1 MYPFTPLRL
10 TLLLMLAPSIVAA
23 QQTPSNVG
31 VLTCLL
37 VPDESKARRPLSCG
51 FKPTS
56 SGGEGRYVGAIREG
70 GVSLQGKQILVWTV
84 MTSEGTKIDPA
95 ALGQRFS
102 VQPGDPA
109 KLVGKTNSA
118 ITLQPETTPG
128 ADKRDAITEI
138 ELNLTSNPV

>member
-1 MYPFTPLRL
+1 MRSFK
-10 TLLLMLAPSIVAA
+10 LLGLISFMLASSVVAA

-31 VLTCLL
+31 VLTCSL
-37 VPDESKARRPLSCG
+37 VPDESKARPLSCG

-84 MTSEGTKIDPA
+84 MVSEGMKIDPA

-102 VQPGDPA
+102 SQPGDPS

-118 ITLQPETTPG
+118 ITLQPETTPPG
-128 ADKRDAITEI
+128 GDKRHAITEI

>member
-1 MYPFTPLRL
+1 MYPFILLRL
-10 TLLLMLAPSIVAA
+10 TFLLILAPSIVSA

-31 VLTCLL
+31 VLTCSL
-37 VPDESKARRPLSCG
+37 VPDETKARPLSCG

-56 SGGEGRYVGAIREG
+56 SGAEGRYVGAIREG
-70 GVSLQGKQILVWTV
+70 GASLQGKQILVWTV
-84 MTSEGTKIDPA
+84 MASGGMKIDPA

-102 VQPGDPA
+102 SQPGDPD

-128 ADKRDAITEI
+128 GNKRDAIKEI